1 MRAAVFCYE
10 GFSPSCLQQA
20 YHQAKARYR
29 AWPLPAS
36 GASQKRP
43 EAQGGL
49 GLRIAGQAANRHG
62 PAHECFRTICYPLA
76 PWPRP
81 PRKGRPPLGFLK

>member
-10 GFSPSCLQQA
+10 GFSPHFAQQA
-20 YHQAKARYR
+20 YHQAKAGYR
-29 AWPLPAS
+29 AWSLPAS
-36 GASQKRP
+36 GASPKRP

-49 GLRIAGQAANRHG
+49 DLRIAGQAANRHG
-62 PAHECFRTICYPLA
+62 QAHECFRTICYPLA

-81 PRKGRPPLGFLK
+81 PREGRPPLGVFQ